1 MHRSLRKLV
10 RRLDNCDLYLALIQE
25 ADGHTNGAPPGPR
38 PVTAVTSTAPREGKT
53 WVTLS
58 LALQASEVAGKRV
71 LVIDAD
77 VEGRRSAT
85 RLLSSSLPIGEA
97 SVDDHGIVTTSFARL
112 SYAAM
117 PLTTAEGPQDQ
128 IDRIRCL
135 ASAVRSE
142 YDLLLID
149 GVSLSLGPVAY
160 DLLRAADR
168 SLFVVEHRRLA
179 MAQIA
184 SHIERLQQLD
194 HRVIGAVL
202 NKRRYPVPAFLYRH
216 L

>member
-1 MHRSLRKLV
+1 MV
-10 RRLDNCDLYLALIQE
+10 RRLDNCDLYLSLIQA
-25 ADGHTNGAPPGPR
+25 ADGHGNGASQDPR

-58 LALQASEVAGKRV
+58 LALQASEVVGKRV
-71 LVIDAD
+71 LVIDVD

-85 RLLSSSLPIGEA
+85 RLLSSSLRLGVA
-97 SVDDHGIVTTSFARL
+97 STDDRGIVTTPFSGLA
-112 SYAAM
+112 YAPM
-117 PLTTAEGPQDQ
+117 PLSTAGGVPDQ

-135 ASAVRSE
+135 ACAVRHE

-168 SLFVVEHRRLA
+168 SLFVVEHRRLT

-184 SHIERLQQLD
+184 SHIKRLQQLE

-202 NKRRYPVPAFLYRH
+202 NKRRYPVPAFVYRH